1 MKTNPGPVMLD
12 VVGKTL
18 TDDDKRRL
26 AHPMTGGV
34 ILFARHYES
43 RAQLIALTDAIRAVR
58 DDLLIAVDHEGGRV
72 QRFRTDGFTVLPAMG
87 KLGALWD
94 RDVLH
99 ATKVTTAV
107 GYILAAELR
116 ACGIDM
122 SFTPVLDLNYGQS
135 QVIGDRAFHRDPRV
149 VTMLA
154 KSLNHGLALAGM
166 ANCGKHFPG
175 HGFAHADS
183 HVAMPVDDRPL
194 DEILRDDVAPY
205 DWLGLSLASVIPA
218 HVIYPQVDSKPAG
231 FSRVWLQDILRS
243 KLRFDGA
250 IFSDDLS
257 MEAARQG
264 GTLTEARER
273 RAAGGMRHG
282 ADLQSAGG
290 SGEGA
295 GRAAL
300 HAVEGIAGAPQADAS
315 ARQGAEVEQ
324 AGGRAGVSA
333 GAGLVA
339 QRVCLSTRSERA
351 SSHERMHR
359 SKNGACIRRRF
370 LCQAWPSANTASTV
384 SSAASAAA
392 CCRASSD

>member
-1 MKTNPGPVMLD
+1 MLD

-18 TDDDKRRL
+18 NAADRRRL

-34 ILFARHYES
+34 ILFARHFES
-43 RAQLIALTDAIRAVR
+43 RTQLVALTDAIRDVR

-72 QRFRTDGFTVLPAMG
+72 QRFRTDGFTVLPSMG

-94 RDVLH
+94 DDVLH
-99 ATKVTTAV
+99 ATKVATAV

-175 HGFAHADS
+175 HGFAQADS
-183 HVAMPVDDRPL
+183 HVAVPVDERKL
-194 DEILRDDVAPY
+194 DEILAEDVAPY
-205 DWLGLSLASVIPA
+205 DWLGMSLASVIPA
-218 HVIYPQVDSKPAG
+218 HVIYPLVDSKPAG
-231 FSRVWLQDILRS
+231 FSRVWLQDILRGA
-243 KLRFDGA
+243 LGFTGA

-264 GTLTEARER
+264 GTLTEA
-273 RAAGGMRHG
+273 
-282 ADLQSAGG
+282 
-290 SGEGA
+290 
-295 GRAAL
+295 
-300 HAVEGIAGAPQADAS
+300 
-315 ARQGAEVEQ
+315 
-324 AGGRAGVSA
+324 
-333 GAGLVA
+333 
-339 QRVCLSTRSERA
+339 
-351 SSHERMHR
+351 
-359 SKNGACIRRRF
+359 
-370 LCQAWPSANTASTV
+370 
-384 SSAASAAA
+384 ASAALEA
-392 CCRASSD
+392 GCDMVLICNQPEEAGKVLDALHVKQSKASRRRIRRMRPRGKAPTWDRLVEEPEYQRAQALLQDAFA

>member
-18 TDDDKRRL
+18 SDDDKRRL

-34 ILFARHYES
+34 ILFARHYEN

-58 DDLLIAVDHEGGRV
+58 EDLLIAVDHEGGRV

-94 RDVLH
+94 SDVLH

-149 VTMLA
+149 VAMLA

-175 HGFAHADS
+175 HGFATADS

-194 DEILRDDVAPY
+194 EAILRDDVAPY
-205 DWLGLSLASVIPA
+205 DWLGLALASVIPA
-218 HVIYPQVDSKPAG
+218 HVIYSQVDSRPAG
-231 FSRVWLQDILRS
+231 FSKVWLEDVLRG
-243 KLRFDGA
+243 KLRFPGA

-264 GTLTEARER
+264 GTLTEA
-273 RAAGGMRHG
+273 A
-282 ADLQSAGG
+282 S
-290 SGEGA
+290 
-295 GRAAL
+295 AAL
-300 HAVEGIAGAPQADAS
+300 HAGCDMVLICNQPEEAEKVLDALRFTPSKESQARLKRMGPRGKALKWS
-315 ARQGAEVEQ
+315 K
-324 AGGRAGVSA
+324 
-333 GAGLVA
+333 LVA
-339 QRVCLSTRSERA
+339 EPEYLQAQALLRSA
-351 SSHERMHR
+351 F
-359 SKNGACIRRRF
+359 A
-370 LCQAWPSANTASTV
+370 
-384 SSAASAAA
+384 
-392 CCRASSD
+392 

>member
-12 VVGKTL
+12 VVDGDQQVL
-18 TDDDKRRL
+18 TY
-26 AHPMTGGV
+26 
-34 ILFARHYES
+34 ARHYES
-43 RAQLIALTDAIRAVR
+43 RAQLIALTEAIRTVR
-58 DDLLIAVDHEGGRV
+58 EDLLIAVDHEGGRV

-94 RDVLH
+94 SDVLH

-175 HGFAHADS
+175 HGFATADS

-194 DEILRDDVAPY
+194 DAVLRDDVAPY
-205 DWLGLSLASVIPA
+205 DWLGLALASVIPA
-218 HVIYPQVDSKPAG
+218 HVIYSQVDSKPAG
-231 FSRVWLQDILRS
+231 FSQVWLQEVLRG
-243 KLRFDGA
+243 KLRFPGA

-264 GTLTEARER
+264 GTLTEA
-273 RAAGGMRHG
+273 A
-282 ADLQSAGG
+282 S
-290 SGEGA
+290 
-295 GRAAL
+295 AAL
-300 HAVEGIAGAPQADAS
+300 HAGCDMVLICNQPEEAEKVLDALRFTPSKESQARLKRMRPLGKALKWS
-315 ARQGAEVEQ
+315 K
-324 AGGRAGVSA
+324 
-333 GAGLVA
+333 LVA
-339 QRVCLSTRSERA
+339 EPEYLQAQALLRSA
-351 SSHERMHR
+351 F
-359 SKNGACIRRRF
+359 A
-370 LCQAWPSANTASTV
+370 
-384 SSAASAAA
+384 
-392 CCRASSD
+392 

>member
-43 RAQLIALTDAIRAVR
+43 RAQLVALTDAIRAER

-87 KLGALWD
+87 KLGTLWD
-94 RDVLH
+94 SDVLH

-107 GYILAAELR
+107 GYILATELR
-116 ACGIDM
+116 ACGVDM

-149 VTMLA
+149 VAMLA

-183 HVAMPVDDRPL
+183 HVAVPVDDRPL
-194 DEILRDDVAPY
+194 EAILRDDVAPY
-205 DWLGLSLASVIPA
+205 DWLGLTLASVIPA
-218 HVIYPQVDSKPAG
+218 HVIYPQVDAKPAG
-231 FSRVWLQDILRS
+231 FSRVWLQEVLRG
-243 KLRFDGA
+243 KLRFPGA

-264 GTLTEARER
+264 GTLTEA
-273 RAAGGMRHG
+273 AT
-282 ADLQSAGG
+282 
-290 SGEGA
+290 
-295 GRAAL
+295 AAL
-300 HAVEGIAGAPQADAS
+300 
-315 ARQGAEVEQ
+315 Q
-324 AGGRAGVSA
+324 AGCDMVLICNQPEEAEKVLDALRFTPSKESQARIRRMRPRGKALKWSK
-333 GAGLVA
+333 LVA
-339 QRVCLSTRSERA
+339 EPEYLQAQALLRSA
-351 SSHERMHR
+351 F
-359 SKNGACIRRRF
+359 A
-370 LCQAWPSANTASTV
+370 
-384 SSAASAAA
+384 
-392 CCRASSD
+392 

>member
-1 MKTNPGPVMLD
+1 MLD

-18 TDDDKRRL
+18 TDDDIRRL

-43 RAQLIALTDAIRAVR
+43 RAQLVALTSAIRAVR

-87 KLGALWD
+87 KLGELWD
-94 RDVLH
+94 KDVLY

-107 GYILAAELR
+107 GYILASELR

-149 VTMLA
+149 VTLLA

-175 HGFAHADS
+175 HGFAVADS

-194 DEILRDDVAPY
+194 DAILAEDVAPY
-205 DWLGLSLASVIPA
+205 DWLGMALASVIPA
-218 HVIYPQVDSKPAG
+218 HVIYPQVDAKPAG
-231 FSRVWLQDILRS
+231 FSRVWLQEILRER
-243 KLRFDGA
+243 LRFQGA

-264 GTLTEARER
+264 GTLTEA
-273 RAAGGMRHG
+273 AT
-282 ADLQSAGG
+282 
-290 SGEGA
+290 
-295 GRAAL
+295 AAL
-300 HAVEGIAGAPQADAS
+300 HAGCDMVLICNQPAEAEKVLDALRFTPS
-315 ARQGAEVEQ
+315 KESRRRLKRM
-324 AGGRAGVSA
+324 RASNKA
-333 GAGLVA
+333 FKWSKLVA
-339 QRVCLSTRSERA
+339 EPDYL
-351 SSHERMHR
+351 
-359 SKNGACIRRRF
+359 
-370 LCQAWPSANTASTV
+370 QAQTLLRNAFA
-384 SSAASAAA
+384 
-392 CCRASSD
+392 

>member
-1 MKTNPGPVMLD
+1 MKTTPGPVMLD

-18 TDDDKRRL
+18 NDDDKRRL

-43 RAQLIALTDAIRAVR
+43 RAQLIALTDSIRAIRE
-58 DDLLIAVDHEGGRV
+58 DLLIAVDHEGGRV

-94 RDVLH
+94 SDVLH

-116 ACGIDM
+116 ACGIDL

-135 QVIGDRAFHRDPRV
+135 QVIGDRSFHRDPRV
-149 VTMLA
+149 VTLLA

-166 ANCGKHFPG
+166 SNCGKHFPG

-183 HVAMPVDDRPL
+183 HVAMPVDDRSL

-205 DWLGLSLASVIPA
+205 DWLGLSLGAG
-218 HVIYPQVDSKPAG
+218 DSRARGLSAG
-231 FSRVWLQDILRS
+231 
-243 KLRFDGA
+243 RFEAGGFFA
-250 IFSDDLS
+250 RLVAGHSAQ
-257 MEAARQG
+257 EAALRRRDFQRRSVDG
-264 GTLTEARER
+264 SRAPGRHADRRRDR
-273 RAAGGMRHG
+273 RAAGRLRHG
-282 ADLQSAGG
+282 ADLQSAGR

-295 GRAAL
+295 GCAAL
-300 HAVEGIAGAPQADAS
+300 HAVEGIAAAHQAHAA

-324 AGGRAGVSA
+324 AGRRAAVSASAGV
-333 GAGLVA
+333 
-339 QRVCLSTRSERA
+339 
-351 SSHERMHR
+351 
-359 SKNGACIRRRF
+359 
-370 LCQAWPSANTASTV
+370 
-384 SSAASAAA
+384 AA
-392 CCRASSD
+392 

>member
-12 VVGKTL
+12 VLGKTL
-18 TDDDKRRL
+18 NDDDKRRL

-43 RAQLIALTDAIRAVR
+43 RAQLVALTDAIRAVR

-94 RDVLH
+94 ADVLH

-149 VTMLA
+149 VAMLA
-154 KSLNHGLALAGM
+154 KSLNHGLELAGM

-175 HGFAHADS
+175 HGFATADS

-194 DEILRDDVAPY
+194 DDILRDDVAPY
-205 DWLGLSLASVIPA
+205 DWLGLALASVIPA
-218 HVIYPQVDSKPAG
+218 HVIYSQVDPKPAG
-231 FSRVWLQDILRS
+231 FSKVWLQDILRG
-243 KLRFDGA
+243 KLRFAGA

-264 GTLTEARER
+264 GTLTEA
-273 RAAGGMRHG
+273 A
-282 ADLQSAGG
+282 
-290 SGEGA
+290 
-295 GRAAL
+295 RAAL
-300 HAVEGIAGAPQADAS
+300 
-315 ARQGAEVEQ
+315 Q
-324 AGGRAGVSA
+324 AGCDMVLICNQPAEAEKVLDALDFTPSKQSQARLAKMRPRGDAPGWDELLAQPGYQEAQALLRSA
-333 GAGLVA
+333 FA
-339 QRVCLSTRSERA
+339 
-351 SSHERMHR
+351 
-359 SKNGACIRRRF
+359 
-370 LCQAWPSANTASTV
+370 
-384 SSAASAAA
+384 
-392 CCRASSD
+392 

>member
-18 TDDDKRRL
+18 TADDKRRL

-43 RAQLIALTDAIRAVR
+43 RAQLAALTDAIRAER

-94 RDVLH
+94 SDVLH
-99 ATKVTTAV
+99 ATKITTAV

-116 ACGIDM
+116 ACGVDM

-149 VTMLA
+149 VAMLA

-183 HVAMPVDDRPL
+183 HVAVPVDDRPL
-194 DEILRDDVAPY
+194 EAILRDDVAPY

-218 HVIYPQVDSKPAG
+218 HVIYPQVDAKPAG
-231 FSRVWLQDILRS
+231 FSRVWLQEVLRG
-243 KLRFDGA
+243 KLRFPGA

-264 GTLTEARER
+264 GTLTEA
-273 RAAGGMRHG
+273 AT
-282 ADLQSAGG
+282 
-290 SGEGA
+290 
-295 GRAAL
+295 AAL
-300 HAVEGIAGAPQADAS
+300 
-315 ARQGAEVEQ
+315 Q
-324 AGGRAGVSA
+324 AGCDMVLICNQPEEAEKVLDALRFTPSKESQARIKRMRPRGKALKWSKLIAEPEYLQAQALLRSA
-333 GAGLVA
+333 FA
-339 QRVCLSTRSERA
+339 
-351 SSHERMHR
+351 
-359 SKNGACIRRRF
+359 
-370 LCQAWPSANTASTV
+370 
-384 SSAASAAA
+384 
-392 CCRASSD
+392 